1 MKNSRASL
9 TKSKVGLTK
18 TIEYEGRVLSYS
30 LFVNRRLKHLYITID
45 PIKGVIVKSP
55 FSAIDTIETLL
66 LQKAS
71 WILSKL
77 HAAQERTH
85 IGRLLETEGK
95 ILYLGEAILLS
106 SFQTPELFY
115 KEKTPPLVNR
125 LVEEWSFLMG
135 VKPTK
140 VSFRQAKKRWGS
152 CSYRNELSFNLSLAQ
167 LPLECIAYIVVHEL
181 AHITHKHHQKAFWEC
196 VASFMPEYKNHE
208 ITLKKFSPSLI

>member
-1 MKNSRASL
+1 M

-45 PIKGVIVKSP
+45 PSKGVIVKSP
-55 FSAIDTIETLL
+55 FSTIDKIENLL

-71 WILSKL
+71 WIFAKL
-77 HAAQERTH
+77 HAARERTD
-85 IGRLLETEGK
+85 IARLVETEGK
-95 ILYLGEAILLS
+95 VLYLGEPILLS
-106 SFQTPELFY
+106 SLQTPERFY

-135 VKPTK
+135 VKPAK

-152 CSYRNELSFNLSLAQ
+152 CSHRNELSFNLSLAQ

-181 AHITHKHHQKAFWEC
+181 AHITHKHHQKAFWDC
-196 VASFMPEYKNHE
+196 VASFMPDYKNQE